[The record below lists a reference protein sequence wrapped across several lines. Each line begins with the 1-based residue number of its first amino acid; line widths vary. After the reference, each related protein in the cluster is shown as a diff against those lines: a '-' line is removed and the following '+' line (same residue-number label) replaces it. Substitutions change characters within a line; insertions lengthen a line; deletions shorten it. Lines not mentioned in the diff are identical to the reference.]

1 MVPIPLA
8 VVPAALTSVGADP
21 SELTGLAGWVVDVV
35 SALGPVGVGALVALE
50 TVFPPLPS
58 EVVLPVAGFLAGRG
72 ETGLLATIV
81 AATVGSV
88 VGAVLL
94 YLVGAKLGRPRLR
107 RAIDA
112 MPLVDRGDLERAES
126 WFDRHGGM
134 AVLTGRVIPVVRSLV
149 SLPAGLER
157 MSIPLF
163 VALTALGSAV
173 YNSVLVGAGYLL
185 GDRWTDVGR
194 YSNLV
199 NWVVIG
205 GMAAALAWFVV
216 GRVRRNRR
224 AAAA

>member
-1 MVPIPLA
+1 MLVPLLTDL
-8 VVPAALTSVGADP
+8 VAAAP
-21 SELTGLAGWVVDVV
+21 SDATQLTGLAGWVVDVV
-35 SALGPVGVGALVALE
+35 DALGPAGVGVLVALE
-50 TVFPPLPS
+50 TVFPPIPS
-58 EVVLPVAGFLAGRG
+58 EVVLPVAGFLAGQG
-72 ETGLLATIV
+72 HMGLATTIV
-81 AATVGSV
+81 AATLGSV
-88 VGAVLL
+88 VGAIVL
-94 YLVGAKLGRPRLR
+94 YAVGAKLGRPRLR
-107 RAIDA
+107 RAVDA
-112 MPLVDRGDLERAES
+112 IPLVDRGDLERAES

-185 GDRWTDVGR
+185 GDRWTDVGE
-194 YSNLV
+194 YSDVV

-205 GMAAALAWFVV
+205 AMVAVLAWFVV
-216 GRVRRNRR
+216 GRLRRNRR

>member
-1 MVPIPLA
+1 ML
-8 VVPAALTSVGADP
+8 VPALADPSLVASAGADP
-21 SELTGLAGWVVDVV
+21 SQLTGLAGWVVDVV
-35 SALGPVGVGALVALE
+35 DALGPIGVGALVALE
-50 TVFPPLPS
+50 TLFPPVPS
-58 EVVLPVAGFLAGRG
+58 EVVLPVAGFLAGQG
-72 ETGLLATIV
+72 HMALVTTIV

-88 VGAVLL
+88 VGAILL
-94 YLVGAKLGRPRLR
+94 YALGARLGRPRLR

-112 MPLVDRGDLERAES
+112 IPLVDRGDLERAES

-157 MSIPLF
+157 MSVPLF
-163 VALTALGSAV
+163 LVLTAVGSAV
-173 YNSVLVGAGYLL
+173 YNSVLVGAGYVL

-194 YSNLV
+194 YSDLL

-216 GRVRRNRR
+216 ARLRRNRR
-224 AAAA
+224 AAAG

>member
-1 MVPIPLA
+1 VTGALA
-8 VVPAALTSVGADP
+8 SSGGDP
-21 SELTGLAGWVVDVV
+21 TGLTGLAGWVVDMV
-35 SALGPVGVGALVALE
+35 SALGAVGVGALVALE
-50 TVFPPLPS
+50 TVFPPVPS
-58 EVVLPVAGFLAGRG
+58 EVVLPVAGFLAGQG
-72 ETGLLATIV
+72 QLTLVTTIV

-88 VGAVLL
+88 VGAILL
-94 YLVGAKLGRPRLR
+94 YLAGAKLGRPRLR
-107 RAIDA
+107 RVIDA

-126 WFDRHGGM
+126 WFDRHGGI

-157 MSIPLF
+157 MSVPLF
-163 VALTALGSAV
+163 LALTALGSAV

-185 GDRWTDVGR
+185 GHRWTDVGK
-194 YSNLV
+194 YSDLV

-205 GMAAALAWFVV
+205 GMGAALAWFVV

>member
-1 MVPIPLA
+1 MTGALA
-8 VVPAALTSVGADP
+8 SSGGDP
-21 SELTGLAGWVVDVV
+21 TGLTGLAGWVVDMV
-35 SALGPVGVGALVALE
+35 SALGAVGVGALVALE
-50 TVFPPLPS
+50 TVFPPVPS
-58 EVVLPVAGFLAGRG
+58 EVVLPVAGFLAGQG
-72 ETGLLATIV
+72 QLTLVTTIV

-88 VGAVLL
+88 VGAILL
-94 YLVGAKLGRPRLR
+94 YLAGAKLGRPRLR
-107 RAIDA
+107 RVIDA

-126 WFDRHGGM
+126 WFDRHGGI

-157 MSIPLF
+157 MSVPLF
-163 VALTALGSAV
+163 LALTALGSAV

-185 GDRWTDVGR
+185 GHRWTDVGK
-194 YSNLV
+194 YSDLV

-205 GMAAALAWFVV
+205 GMGAALAWFVV